1 MTTTTTQEA
10 RGPRAARAQLVRTA
24 EDLDIALPP
33 SDLSLDQ
40 SEEWFVVKVGD
51 AWRQIGIHD
60 YDEIYKVP
68 GLYERIIYDLLKC
81 DSPRTIRD
89 LLVAEMN
96 ELRARPESFRVLDLG
111 AGNGMVA
118 EQLRD
123 IGVPHIV
130 GVDII
135 EEALRAA
142 RRDRPAVYND
152 YLVADMTN
160 LSADERQRL
169 VDHRFNTMVCVA
181 ALGFGDIP
189 TAAFTNTLEFVE
201 KDGWVAFNIKE
212 DFLTNRDDSG
222 FCELISTLIEEGRL
236 EVLQKVRYRHRL
248 GTDREPIY
256 YVAIVARKR

>member
-1 MTTTTTQEA
+1 MTSGSNQ
-10 RGPRAARAQLVRTA
+10 RSDRPRIDELA

-40 SEEWFVVKVGD
+40 SEEWFVVKVD
-51 AWRQIGIHD
+51 DEWRQIGIHD
-60 YDEIYKVP
+60 YGEIYNVP

-89 LLVAEMN
+89 LLVAEIN
-96 ELRARPESFRVLDLG
+96 DFGTTAESFRVLDLG

-118 EQLRD
+118 EELRR

-135 EEALRAA
+135 EEAKAA
-142 RRDRPAVYND
+142 ADRDRPGVYD
-152 YLVADMTN
+152 EYLVADMTK
-160 LSADERQRL
+160 LSDTERQRL
-169 VDHRFNTMVCVA
+169 TDHQFNCMACVA

-189 TAAFTNTLEFVE
+189 PDAFTNTLDFI
-201 KDGWVAFNIKE
+201 KRDGWVAFNIKE

-222 FCELISTLIEEGRL
+222 FCALISNMIDDGRL
-236 EVLQKVRYRHRL
+236 ELLKKERYRHRL
-248 GTDREPIY
+248 GTDREPIH
-256 YVAIVARKR
+256 YVAIIARKRY